1 MDTVI
6 PDEDCE
12 FLTTAALV
20 FVIVS
25 IVVIIFG
32 IVINSWLLFILLSK
46 HRKNRTVPD
55 ILIVN
60 MSVLAVLMFVV
71 VAGSNAILFSQVAFQ
86 VKFSSN
92 AKLDKAILYFQVVSL
107 FDTIIV
113 NFHDNLDCK
122 F

>member
-60 MSVLAVLMFVV
+60 MSVLALLMFVV

-107 FDTIIV
+107 FDTTIV

>member
-60 MSVLAVLMFVV
+60 MSVLALLMFVV

>member
-107 FDTIIV
+107 FDTTIV